1 MRVRRTAALIGLALT
16 VAASALALEGDNGSS
31 TTASRHDQSAGM
43 DVAQKIVPGI
53 FDIQDNLTRTIKDYT
68 TDDDLGMIQMLAPV
82 GWTEPIVSL
91 DFELRGIVLAGTL
104 GLEFADTTQTFQ
116 TDTGFIIP
124 ANTKVRIHNAGDGP
138 LHLIEILRPRF
149 LPSRAR
155 QFATFD

>member
-1 MRVRRTAALIGLALT
+1 MRVRRTGALIGLALT
-16 VAASALALEGDNGSS
+16 LAASAFALEGDNGSP
-31 TTASRHDQSAGM
+31 TTAARHDQIAST
-43 DVAQKIVPGI
+43 DVAQKIVPDI
-53 FDIQDNLTRTIKDYT
+53 FDIEDNLTRTIKDYT
-68 TDDDLGMIQMLAPV
+68 TDDNLGMIQMLAPI

-124 ANTKVRIHNAGDGP
+124 ANTKVRIHNAGDSP